1 MFDELARLRDVLEQ
15 VYAPQVRH
23 IPYNALIVGAAGN
36 AETIGMLCDL
46 LPQACLT
53 VIDRDE
59 EALEAI
65 SGLSEQLR
73 IIGGAAADL
82 ADLTRE
88 AYDLILIRHPDI
100 VLARTA
106 WEATLRACA
115 AALRTGGLLI
125 VTTEL
130 LADAAF
136 IDGVLGVLA
145 LRLREGS
152 PYTAVPVAPSG
163 VDRYIL
169 IYE

>member
-1 MFDELARLRDVLEQ
+1 MAEELARLRDALEQ
-15 VYAPQVRH
+15 MLAPQTRSAPCEV
-23 IPYNALIVGAAGN
+23 LVVGAAGN
-36 AETIGMLCDL
+36 AGAVKMLCDL
-46 LPQACLT
+46 LPQARMT
-53 VIDRDE
+53 IIDRDE
-59 EALEAI
+59 EALKTLEGPAERLRMI
-65 SGLSEQLR
+65 S
-73 IIGGAAADL
+73 GAAADL
-82 ADLTRE
+82 TNLVPE
-88 AYDLILIRHPDI
+88 SYDLILIRHPDV

-136 IDGVLGVLA
+136 IDGVLGALA

-152 PYTAVPVAPSG
+152 PYTAVPVALSG
-163 VDRYIL
+163 ADRYIL

>member
-23 IPYNALIVGAAGN
+23 IPRDVLIVGAAGN
-36 AETIGMLCDL
+36 AGVVNMLCDL
-46 LPQACLT
+46 LPQARVT

-65 SGLSEQLR
+65 GGPPERLR

-82 ADLTRE
+82 ADLAHET
-88 AYDLILIRHPDI
+88 YDFILIRHPDI

-136 IDGVLGVLA
+136 IDGVLGALA

-152 PYTAVPVAPSG
+152 PYTAAPVALSG
-163 VDRYIL
+163 ADRYIL